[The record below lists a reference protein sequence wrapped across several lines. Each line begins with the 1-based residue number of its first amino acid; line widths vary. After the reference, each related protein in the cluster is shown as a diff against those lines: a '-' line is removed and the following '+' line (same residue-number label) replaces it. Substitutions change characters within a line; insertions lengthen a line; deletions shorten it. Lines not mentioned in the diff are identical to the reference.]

1 MSTPLLDEL
10 GRQEHQIHSVHR
22 DRAHRHAPSTGC
34 EHRAIAPGPA
44 YTQFNRRN
52 MAQRAVSLGISEE
65 EMIERVRNA
74 IPLGRW
80 GKPFDMASCV
90 LFLCSPAASPAK
102 CCASAAVWKASRR
115 CRQSGR
121 DDRRL

>member
-52 MAQRAVSLGISEE
+52 MAQRAVSPGISEE
-65 EMIERVRNA
+65 ETIERVRNA
-74 IPLGRW
+74 IPLGALWEIPTASLPW
-80 GKPFDMASCV
+80 G
-90 LFLCSPAASPAK
+90 SP
-102 CCASAAVWKASRR
+102 
-115 CRQSGR
+115 
-121 DDRRL
+121 